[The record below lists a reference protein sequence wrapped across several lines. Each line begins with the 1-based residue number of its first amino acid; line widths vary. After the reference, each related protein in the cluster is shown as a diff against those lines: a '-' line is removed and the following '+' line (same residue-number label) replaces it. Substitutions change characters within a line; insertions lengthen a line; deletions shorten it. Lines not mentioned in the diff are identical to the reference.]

1 MHCPTSLHDRAPT
14 ILLNSLV
21 PVAALDG
28 RCSAHVLP
36 DVASQGNLHSIMP
49 RPIAPTIY
57 FYTYRKFLYF
67 IDFCHALH
75 VGARLINNL
84 TELKT
89 TWNVSHYV
97 GIDLKREITC
107 HDSIQPY
114 VASTSLSN
122 SPCFLLDARACHMI
136 ANGVSYASIIDYL
149 TATDESCTK
158 LLESGV

>member
-36 DVASQGNLHSIMP
+36 DVASVGGWHPNMP

-67 IDFCHALH
+67 IDFCNALH
-75 VGARLINNL
+75 AGAKLLNDL

-89 TWNVSHYV
+89 EWNVSHYV
-97 GIDLKREITC
+97 GIDLDNKIAC

-114 VASTSLSN
+114 VAATSFST

-149 TATDESCTK
+149 TATDESRSK
-158 LLESGV
+158 LLESGI